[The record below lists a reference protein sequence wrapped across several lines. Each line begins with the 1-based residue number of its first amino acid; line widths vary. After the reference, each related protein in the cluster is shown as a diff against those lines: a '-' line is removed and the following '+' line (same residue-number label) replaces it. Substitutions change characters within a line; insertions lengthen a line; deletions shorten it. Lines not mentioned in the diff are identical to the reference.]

1 MPSLDRA
8 LGMYLQLAR
17 AASLRGQNGIRDK
30 LLVLAGVRA
39 VEMDL
44 VDVADRCRQR
54 ILDHNPQHLVRRWP
68 SLGEAL
74 HDEEFLVYLKQ
85 QMRRYSPERAEHLL
99 TQLGIEPYNPSEF
112 SAGDDD
118 FARLLEE
125 LDETDIDDDSNVGNR
140 ANLLI
145 SAGGSLS
152 RGPRPYWPS
161 RRHNRLQPYST
172 AWLVILLGLIVC
184 AIYIGLALSG

>member
-1 MPSLDRA
+1 
-8 LGMYLQLAR
+8 
-17 AASLRGQNGIRDK
+17 
-30 LLVLAGVRA
+30 
-39 VEMDL
+39 
-44 VDVADRCRQR
+44 
-54 ILDHNPQHLVRRWP
+54 
-68 SLGEAL
+68 LGEAL

-99 TQLGIEPYNPSEF
+99 TQLGIEPYTPSEF

-125 LDETDIDDDSNVGNR
+125 LDDTDMDDDDSNVGNR

-145 SAGGSLS
+145 SGGGSLS

-161 RRHNRLQPYST
+161 GRHNRLQPYST
-172 AWLVILLGLIVC
+172 AWLVVLLGLIVC